1 MRHLDSVERLGQGA
15 DLVELDEHGIGGA
28 ELDALL
34 DALNVRDKQIVADE
48 LDLLSK
54 AVHEHLPAFPVIL
67 GHAVLE
73 GDDRVL
79 LHEVGIHVDHLLAGH
94 DDAALRQM
102 IAAVLGVEPLGAGTV
117 DGNHEIV
124 IRLVAG
130 QLDGLDERLERV
142 LVAVEV
148 RRIAALVAHAG
159 GRDDLLEH
167 VEHFRAHA
175 QRLGEALGAD
185 GHDHELLNIDVAAG
199 GVRAA
204 VEHVHHRHRKGL
216 GIAATDVVIQALAGR
231 QRAGLR
237 AREGHA
243 EDGVGA
249 ETGLV
254 RRAVELDEEL
264 VDRGLVKDVHALQRL
279 CDLDVHVLHGLEHAL
294 AEVTALVAVA
304 QLAGLVDTGGSAGGN
319 GRAADGAVVERD
331 FHFHGRVAAGVENFS
346 GADVHN
352 FKIILHVHTPL

>member
-1 MRHLDSVERLGQGA
+1 M
-15 DLVELDEHGIGGA
+15 
-28 ELDALL
+28 
-34 DALNVRDKQIVADE
+34 
-48 LDLLSK
+48 
-54 AVHEHLPAFPVIL
+54 EHL
-67 GHAVLE
+67 
-73 GDDRVL
+73 
-79 LHEVGIHVDHLLAGH
+79 
-94 DDAALRQM
+94 
-102 IAAVLGVEPLGAGTV
+102 
-117 DGNHEIV
+117 
-124 IRLVAG
+124 
-130 QLDGLDERLERV
+130 
-142 LVAVEV
+142 
-148 RRIAALVAHAG
+148 
-159 GRDDLLEH
+159 
-167 VEHFRAHA
+167 RAHA

-199 GVRAA
+199 GVCAA

-304 QLAGLVDTGGSAGGN
+304 QLACFVHAGGCAGGN
-319 GRAADGAVVERD
+319 GCTADGAVIEGD
-331 FHFHGRVAAGVENFS
+331 LDLDGRVAARVKDLS
-346 GADVHN
+346 CHN
-352 FKIILHVHTPL
+352 VNDLKILLHDSQSPFI

>member
-1 MRHLDSVERLGQGA
+1 
-15 DLVELDEHGIGGA
+15 
-28 ELDALL
+28 
-34 DALNVRDKQIVADE
+34 
-48 LDLLSK
+48 
-54 AVHEHLPAFPVIL
+54 
-67 GHAVLE
+67 
-73 GDDRVL
+73 
-79 LHEVGIHVDHLLAGH
+79 
-94 DDAALRQM
+94 M

-117 DGNHEIV
+117 DGDHEIV

-159 GRDDLLEH
+159 SRDDLLKH

-199 GVRAA
+199 GVCAT
-204 VEHVHHRHRKGL
+204 VEHVHHRHREGL
-216 GIAATDVVIQALAGR
+216 GIAAADVVIQALAGR

-243 EDGVGA
+243 ENGVGA
-249 ETGLV
+249 EAGLV

-264 VDRGLVKDVHALQRL
+264 VDRGLVEHVHALQRL
-279 CDLDVHVLHGLEHAL
+279 GDLDVHVLHGLEHAL
-294 AEVTALVAVA
+294 AEITALVAVA
-304 QLAGLVDTGGSAGGN
+304 QLAGLVDAGGSAGRN

-331 FHFHGRVAAGVENFS
+331 LHFHGRVAAGVENLS

-352 FKIILHVHTPL
+352 FKIILHVDTPL